1 MKTKFFSMFAV
12 AAMLLTTSC
21 SNDET
26 NELISG
32 EPVTTS
38 FKVQLPNSIGTRPN
52 KGAKKA
58 FADGKTATVL
68 KYMVFD
74 ENNNRV
80 TTIPT
85 GEQAI
90 INKSADVQLSLFTGK
105 KYKIVFWAANAEA
118 PYTIDETGKVT
129 VNYEGMKTNDE
140 SLDAFCRCYEYT
152 AGAEVENP
160 VKLYRP
166 FAQLNVGTKDMD
178 KAVELGFKKD
188 NAKTKVVVSG
198 IANALNLLTGE
209 VSGEAE
215 VTCDLNAIPTGETF
229 PKEGYEYLSM
239 DYLLVG
245 KETKSVV
252 DVKWQITDG
261 TTTVDRAFTN
271 VPLQGNYRTNIY
283 GNLLTATADMNVEI
297 DPAFSDADYNDL
309 IEDALIVANNAEL
322 ATKLATDGAVVKL
335 APNTTY
341 KLPANVGDNIHIFG
355 NEGAKIEVPAAV
367 AWNDKT
373 ATFHNVKFVYGQ
385 SDYVGIQHATT
396 INYENCEIVGKMFSY
411 AANSEFVSCVFTQD
425 EVNYNIWTYGSK
437 IIKFTNCTFNCKGK
451 AALLYNE
458 GSETEQIGQTATFDH
473 CTFNASAP
481 VEGKAAIEIDS
492 SMKLGVLYDVYINNC
507 VATGFGLGSVSGN
520 SLWNQKKGNWTN
532 LWVDGVQKL
541 AR

>member
-85 GEQAI
+85 GEQP
-90 INKSADVQLSLFTGK
+90 INLSTDVQLSLITGK
-105 KYKIVFWAANAEA
+105 KYKIVFWAANAAA

-140 SLDAFCRCYEYT
+140 SLDAFCRCYEFT

-178 KAVELGFKKD
+178 KAVKAGFNKD
-188 NAKTKVVVSG
+188 AAKTMVQVSG
-198 IANALNLLTGE
+198 IANTLNLLTGE
-209 VSGEAE
+209 VDGEVD

-245 KETKSVV
+245 KETKTVV
-252 DVKWQITDG
+252 NVEWQITDG
-261 TTTVDRAFTN
+261 VTTVDRSFTN
-271 VPLQGNYRTNIY
+271 VPLQGNYRTNIF
-283 GNLLTATADMNVEI
+283 GNLLTATTDMNVEI
-297 DPAFSDADYNDL
+297 DPAFSDV
-309 IEDALIVANNAEL
+309 IVANNDEL

-341 KLPANVGDNIHIFG
+341 RLPSTVGDDIEIIG

-367 AWNDKT
+367 AWHGKT
-373 ATFHNVKFVYGQ
+373 ATFHNVKLVYGQ
-385 SDYVGIQHATT
+385 SNYVGIQHAKT
-396 INYENCEIVGKMFSY
+396 IKYENCEIAGQMFSY
-411 AANSEFVSCVFTQD
+411 AENSEFVGCVFTQN

-437 IIKFTNCTFNCKGK
+437 NIKFTNCTFNCKGK
-451 AALLYNE
+451 AALLY
-458 GSETEQIGQTATFDH
+458 SESATLAQTATFDN
-473 CTFNASAP
+473 CKFNASAKA
-481 VEGKAAIEIDS
+481 EGKAAIEIDS
-492 SMKLGVLYDVYINNC
+492 SLGTNYDVYINNC
-507 VATGFGLGSVSGN
+507 VATGFDLGNVSGN
-520 SLWNQKKGNWTN
+520 SLWNQKKGSLTN

-541 AR
+541 TR

>member
-1 MKTKFFSMFAV
+1 MKTKLFSMFAV
-12 AAMLLTTSC
+12 VAMLLTTSC

-58 FADGKTATVL
+58 FADGMTATVL

-74 ENNNRV
+74 ENNNLV
-80 TTIPT
+80 IPAA
-85 GEQAI
+85 EKAI
-90 INKSADVQLSLFTGK
+90 NRSTDVQLTLITGK

-178 KAVELGFKKD
+178 KAVKAGFKKAD
-188 NAKTKVVVSG
+188 AKTKVQVSG
-198 IANALNLLTGE
+198 IANTLNLLTGE
-209 VSGEAE
+209 VDGEVD

-252 DVKWQITDG
+252 DVKWTVTDG
-261 TTTVDRAFTN
+261 TFNSERTFTN
-271 VPLQGNYRTNIY
+271 VPLQGNYRTNIF
-283 GNLLTATADMNVEI
+283 GNLLTSPTDFNVEI
-297 DPAFSDADYNDL
+297 DPAFNEPDYD
-309 IEDALIVANNAEL
+309 VPVP
-322 ATKLATDGAVVKL
+322 ATEVKDQNQLSEAVKENGAVVKL

-341 KLPANVGDNIHIFG
+341 KLPATVGDNIHIFG
-355 NEGAKIEVPAAV
+355 NEGAKFEVPAAV
-367 AWNDKT
+367 AWPGKT
-373 ATFHNVKFVYGQ
+373 ATFHNVKLVYEQ
-385 SDYVGIQHATT
+385 KNYVGIQHAKT
-396 INYENCEIVGKMFSY
+396 IKYENCEIAGQMFSY
-411 AANSEFVSCVFTQD
+411 AENSEFVGCVFTQN

-437 IIKFTNCTFNCKGK
+437 NIKFTNCTFNCKGK
-451 AALLYNE
+451 AALLY
-458 GSETEQIGQTATFDH
+458 SESATLAQTATFDN
-473 CTFNASAP
+473 CKFNASAP
-481 VEGKAAIEIDS
+481 ATDKAAIEIDS
-492 SMKLGVLYDVYINNC
+492 SLGTNYDVYIKNC
-507 VATGFGLGSVSGN
+507 VATGFDLGSVSGN
-520 SLWNQKKGNWTN
+520 SLWNQKKGHLTN
-532 LWVDGVQKL
+532 LWVDGVQNL
-541 AR
+541 TRE

>member
-12 AAMLLTTSC
+12 VAMLLTTSC

-58 FADGKTATVL
+58 FADGKTATKL

-85 GEQAI
+85 GEQP
-90 INKSADVQLSLFTGK
+90 INLSTDVQLTLITGK
-105 KYKIVFWAANAEA
+105 KYKIVFWAANAAA

-178 KAVELGFKKD
+178 KAVELGFKKAD
-188 NAKTKVVVSG
+188 AKTKVVVSG

-252 DVKWQITDG
+252 DVKWTVTDG
-261 TTTVDRAFTN
+261 TFNSERTFTN
-271 VPLQGNYRTNIY
+271 VPLQGNYRTNIF
-283 GNLLTATADMNVEI
+283 GNLLTSPTDFNVEI
-297 DPAFSDADYNDL
+297 DPAFNEPDYD
-309 IEDALIVANNAEL
+309 VPVP
-322 ATKLATDGAVVKL
+322 ATEVKDQNQLSEAVKENGAVVKL

-341 KLPANVGDNIHIFG
+341 KLPATVGNNIHIFG
-355 NEGAKIEVPAAV
+355 NEGAKIEVPDAV
-367 AWNDKT
+367 QWHGKT
-373 ATFHNVKFVYGQ
+373 ATFHNVKLVYGQ
-385 SDYVGIQHATT
+385 SDYVGIQHAKT
-396 INYENCEIVGKMFSY
+396 IKYENCEIEGKMFSY
-411 AANSEFVSCVFTQD
+411 AANSEFVSCIFTQNAVD
-425 EVNYNIWTYGSK
+425 YNIWTYGSQN
-437 IIKFTNCTFNCKGK
+437 IKFTNCTFNCKGK

-458 GSETEQIGQTATFDH
+458 GAVVAQTATFEN

-481 VEGKAAIEIDS
+481 AAGKAAIEIDS
-492 SMKLGVLYDVYINNC
+492 NASSYDVYINNC
-507 VATGFGLGSVSGN
+507 VATGFDLGSVSGN
-520 SLWNQKKGNWTN
+520 SLWNQKKGNKTN

-541 AR
+541 TRE

>member
-38 FKVQLPNSIGTRPN
+38 FKVQLPNTIGTRPN

-80 TTIPT
+80 TAIPT
-85 GEQAI
+85 GEKD
-90 INKSADVQLSLFTGK
+90 INLSTDVQLTLITGK
-105 KYKIVFWAANAEA
+105 KYKIVFWAANANA
-118 PYTIDETGKVT
+118 PYTLNETGKVT
-129 VNYEGMKTNDE
+129 VKYEGMKANDE
-140 SLDAFCRCYEYT
+140 SLDAFCRCYEFT
-152 AGAEVENP
+152 AGTEVENP

-166 FAQLNVGTKDMD
+166 FAQLNVGTADMA
-178 KAVELGFKKD
+178 KAVQNGFAKAA
-188 NAKTKVVVSG
+188 AKTKVQVSG
-198 IANALNLLTGE
+198 IANVLNVLTGA
-209 VSGEAE
+209 VSGDTQ
-215 VTCDLNAIPTGETF
+215 VTCDLAAIPSGETF
-229 PKEGYEYLSM
+229 PKAGYDYLSM

-245 KETKSVV
+245 KEAKSVV
-252 DVKWQITDG
+252 DVKWTVTDG
-261 TTTVDRAFTN
+261 TFNSERTFTN

-283 GNLLTATADMNVEI
+283 GNLLTSTTDMNVEI
-297 DPAFSDADYNDL
+297 DPAFS
-309 IEDALIVANNAEL
+309 EVIVANNDEL

-341 KLPANVGDNIHIFG
+341 SLPATVGDEIEIIG

-367 AWNDKT
+367 QWHGVT

-385 SDYVGIQHATT
+385 ENYVGIQHAKT
-396 INYENCEIVGKMFSY
+396 IKYENCEIAGQMFSY
-411 AANSEFVSCVFTQD
+411 AENSEFVGCVFTQN

-437 IIKFTNCTFNCKGK
+437 NIKFTNCTFNCKGK
-451 AALLYNE
+451 AALLY
-458 GSETEQIGQTATFDH
+458 SESATLAQTATFDN
-473 CTFNASAP
+473 CKFNASAP
-481 VEGKAAIEIDS
+481 AKDKAAIEIDS
-492 SMKLGVLYDVYINNC
+492 SRGTNYDVYIKNC
-507 VATGFGLGSVSGN
+507 VATGFDLGNVSRN
-520 SLWNQKKGNWTN
+520 SLWNQKLGNLTN

-541 AR
+541 KR

>member
-1 MKTKFFSMFAV
+1 MKTKLFSMFAV

-58 FADGKTATVL
+58 FADGMTATVL

-74 ENNNRV
+74 ENNKRV

-90 INKSADVQLSLFTGK
+90 NLSTNVQLSLITGK
-105 KYKIVFWAANAEA
+105 KYKIVFWAANAAA
-118 PYTIDETGKVT
+118 PYNIDETGKVT

-178 KAVELGFKKD
+178 KAVKAGFKKAD
-188 NAKTKVVVSG
+188 AKTKVVVSG

-209 VSGEAE
+209 VSGETE
-215 VTCDLNAIPTGETF
+215 VTCNLNAIPTGETF

-252 DVKWQITDG
+252 DVKWTVTDG
-261 TTTVDRAFTN
+261 TFNSERTFTN
-271 VPLQGNYRTNIY
+271 VPLQGNYRTNIF
-283 GNLLTATADMNVEI
+283 GNLLTSPTDFNVEI
-297 DPAFSDADYNDL
+297 DPAFNEPDYD
-309 IEDALIVANNAEL
+309 VPVP
-322 ATKLATDGAVVKL
+322 ATEVKDQNQLSEAVKENGAVVKL

-341 KLPANVGDNIHIFG
+341 SLPATVGNNIHIIG
-355 NEGAKIEVPAAV
+355 NKGAKIEVPAAV
-367 AWNDKT
+367 GWSNKT
-373 ATFHNVKFVYGQ
+373 AIFHNVKLVYPQ
-385 SDYVGIQHATT
+385 KDYVGIQHATT
-396 INYENCEIVGKMFSY
+396 IKYENCEIEGQMSSY
-411 AANSEFVSCVFTQD
+411 AENSEFVSCVFTQNA
-425 EVNYNIWTYGSK
+425 VNYNIWTYGSK
-437 IIKFTNCTFNCKGK
+437 IIKFTNCTFNCNGK

-458 GSETEQIGQTATFDH
+458 GAVVAQTATFDN
-473 CTFNASAP
+473 CKFNASAKA
-481 VEGKAAIEIDS
+481 EGKAAIEIDS
-492 SMKLGVLYDVYINNC
+492 RFTSYDVNINNC
-507 VATGFGLGSVSGN
+507 VETGFDLGSVSGN
-520 SLWNQKKGNWTN
+520 SLWNQKKGNLTN
-532 LWVDGVQKL
+532 LWVDGDQKL
-541 AR
+541 KR

>member
-74 ENNNRV
+74 ENNNRIA
-80 TTIPT
+80 TIPT
-85 GEQAI
+85 GEKEI
-90 INKSADVQLSLFTGK
+90 SLSTDVQLSLITGK
-105 KYKIVFWAANAEA
+105 KYKIVFWAANAAA

-178 KAVELGFKKD
+178 KAVKAGFKKAD
-188 NAKTKVVVSG
+188 AKTKVQVSG
-198 IANALNLLTGE
+198 IANTLNLITGE

-252 DVKWQITDG
+252 DVKWTVTDG
-261 TTTVDRAFTN
+261 TFNSERTFTN
-271 VPLQGNYRTNIY
+271 VPLQGNYRTNIF
-283 GNLLTATADMNVEI
+283 GNLLTSPTDFNVEI
-297 DPAFSDADYNDL
+297 DPAFNEPDYD
-309 IEDALIVANNAEL
+309 VPVP
-322 ATKLATDGAVVKL
+322 ATEVKDQNQLSEAVKENGAVVKL

-341 KLPANVGDNIHIFG
+341 SLPATVGNNIHIFG
-355 NEGAKIEVPAAV
+355 NEGAKIEVPTAV
-367 AWNDKT
+367 AWHDKT
-373 ATFHNVKFVYGQ
+373 ATFHNVKLVYGQ
-385 SDYVGIQHATT
+385 SDYVGIQHANT
-396 INYENCEIVGKMFSY
+396 IKYENCEIVGKMFSY
-411 AANSEFVSCVFTQD
+411 AANSEFVSCTFTQTAVD
-425 EVNYNIWTYGSK
+425 YNIWTYGSK
-437 IIKFTNCTFNCKGK
+437 IVKFTNCIFNCKGK
-451 AALLYNE
+451 CALLYNE
-458 GSETEQIGQTATFDH
+458 GSNVGQTATFDQ
-473 CTFNASAP
+473 CTFNASAKA
-481 VEGKAAIEIDS
+481 EGKAAIEIDS
-492 SMKLGVLYDVYINNC
+492 SLGTTYDVYIKKC
-507 VATGFGLGSVSGN
+507 VETGFDLGKVSGN
-520 SLWNQKKGNWTN
+520 SLWNQKKGNKTN

-541 AR
+541 TRE

>member
-1 MKTKFFSMFAV
+1 MKTKLFSMFAV
-12 AAMLLTTSC
+12 VAMLLTTSC

-74 ENNNRV
+74 ENGVRV
-80 TTIPT
+80 TAIPT
-85 GEQAI
+85 GEKAI
-90 INKSADVQLSLFTGK
+90 INLTTDVQLTLITGK
-105 KYKIVFWAANAEA
+105 KYKIVFWAANANA
-118 PYTIDETGKVT
+118 PYTLNETGKVT
-129 VNYEGMKTNDE
+129 VNYEGMKANDE
-140 SLDAFCRCYEYT
+140 SLDAFCRCYEFT

-261 TTTVDRAFTN
+261 ATTVDRAFTN

-355 NEGAKIEVPAAV
+355 NEGAKIEVPDAV
-367 AWNDKT
+367 QWPGKT

-385 SDYVGIQHATT
+385 KNYVGIQHANT
-396 INYENCEIVGKMFSY
+396 IKYENCEIAGLMFSY
-411 AANSEFVSCVFTQD
+411 AENSEFVSCVFTQD
-425 EVNYNIWTYGSK
+425 AVNYNIWTYGSK
-437 IIKFTNCTFNCKGK
+437 KIKFTNCTFNCKGK
-451 AALLYNE
+451 AALLY
-458 GSETEQIGQTATFDH
+458 SESATLAQTATFDN
-473 CTFNASAP
+473 CKFNASAP
-481 VEGKAAIEIDS
+481 AKDKAAIEIDS
-492 SMKLGVLYDVYINNC
+492 SLGTNYDVYIKNC
-507 VATGFGLGSVSGN
+507 VATGFGLGDVSGN
-520 SLWNQKKGNWTN
+520 SLWNQKKGNLTN

-541 AR
+541 TRE

>member
-74 ENNNRV
+74 ENNNRIA
-80 TTIPT
+80 TIPT
-85 GEQAI
+85 GEQQ
-90 INKSADVQLSLFTGK
+90 INLSTDVQLSLITGK

-261 TTTVDRAFTN
+261 VTTVDRAFTN

-283 GNLLTATADMNVEI
+283 GNLITATADMNVEI

-309 IEDALIVANNAEL
+309 IEDALIVANNDEL

-341 KLPANVGDNIHIFG
+341 KLPATVGDNIHIFG
-355 NEGAKIEVPAAV
+355 NEGAKFEVPAAV
-367 AWNDKT
+367 TWANKT
-373 ATFHNVKFVYGQ
+373 ATFHNVKLVYEQ
-385 SDYVGIQHATT
+385 KNYVGIQHAKT
-396 INYENCEIVGKMFSY
+396 IKYENCEIAGQMFSY
-411 AANSEFVSCVFTQD
+411 AENSEFVSCVFTQD
-425 EVNYNIWTYGSK
+425 EVNYNIWTYGSQN
-437 IIKFTNCTFNCKGK
+437 IKFTNCTFNCKGK

-458 GSETEQIGQTATFDH
+458 GSAIGQTATFDN
-473 CTFNASAP
+473 CKFNASAKA
-481 VEGKAAIEIDS
+481 EGKAAIEINS
-492 SMKLGVLYDVYINNC
+492 EYGTNYDVYIKNC
-507 VATGFGLGSVSGN
+507 VATGFDLGSVSGN
-520 SLWNQKKGNWTN
+520 SLWNQKKGNKTN

-541 AR
+541 TRE

>member
-85 GEQAI
+85 GEKAI
-90 INKSADVQLSLFTGK
+90 NLNTDVQLSLITGK
-105 KYKIVFWAANAEA
+105 KYKIVFWAANAAA

-140 SLDAFCRCYEYT
+140 SLDAFCRCYEFT

-178 KAVELGFKKD
+178 KAVKAGFNKD
-188 NAKTKVVVSG
+188 AAKTKVQVSG
-198 IANALNLLTGE
+198 IANTLNLLTGE

-261 TTTVDRAFTN
+261 TTTVDRTFTN

-283 GNLLTATADMNVEI
+283 GNLLTATTDMNVEI
-297 DPAFSDADYNDL
+297 DPAFSDADYD
-309 IEDALIVANNAEL
+309 ELIVDDNDEL
-322 ATKLATDGAVVKL
+322 ATELATDGAVVKL

-341 KLPANVGDNIHIFG
+341 RLPANVGDNIEIIG

-367 AWNDKT
+367 AWSNKT
-373 ATFHNVKFVYGQ
+373 ATFHNVKLVYGQ
-385 SDYVGIQHATT
+385 GNYVGIQHANT
-396 INYENCEIVGKMFSY
+396 IKYENCEIAGQMFSY
-411 AANSEFVSCVFTQD
+411 AENSEFVSCVFTQD
-425 EVNYNIWTYGSK
+425 EVNYNIWTYGSQN
-437 IIKFTNCTFNCKGK
+437 IKFTNCTFNCKGK
-451 AALLYNE
+451 AALLY
-458 GSETEQIGQTATFDH
+458 SESATLAQTATFDN
-473 CTFNASAP
+473 CKFNASAP
-481 VEGKAAIEIDS
+481 ATGKAAIEIDS
-492 SMKLGVLYDVYINNC
+492 SLGTNYDVYIKKC
-507 VATGFGLGSVSGN
+507 AETGFDLGNVSGN
-520 SLWNQKKGNWTN
+520 SLWNQKKGNKTN

-541 AR
+541 TRE

>member
-58 FADGKTATVL
+58 FADGMTATVL

-85 GEQAI
+85 GEKT
-90 INKSADVQLSLFTGK
+90 INLSTDVQLSLITGK
-105 KYKIVFWAANAEA
+105 KYKIVFWAANAAA

-129 VNYEGMKTNDE
+129 VNYAGMKTNDE

-178 KAVELGFKKD
+178 KAVKAGFNKD
-188 NAKTKVVVSG
+188 AAKTKVQVSG
-198 IANALNLLTGE
+198 IANTLNLLTGE

-245 KETKSVV
+245 KETKTVV
-252 DVKWQITDG
+252 DVNWQITDG
-261 TTTVDRAFTN
+261 ATTVDRTFTN

-283 GNLLTATADMNVEI
+283 GNLLTSTTDMNVEI
-297 DPAFSDADYNDL
+297 DPAFS
-309 IEDALIVANNAEL
+309 EVIVANNDEL
-322 ATKLATDGAVVKL
+322 ATELATDGAVVKL

-341 KLPANVGDNIHIFG
+341 RLPSTVGDDIEIIG
-355 NEGAKIEVPAAV
+355 NEGAKIEVPDAV
-367 AWNDKT
+367 AWHGVT

-385 SDYVGIQHATT
+385 ANYKGIQHAKT
-396 INYENCEIVGKMFSY
+396 IKYENCEIAGQMFSY
-411 AANSEFVSCVFTQD
+411 AENSEFVGCVFTQN

-451 AALLYNE
+451 AALLY
-458 GSETEQIGQTATFDH
+458 SESATLAQTATFDN
-473 CTFNASAP
+473 CKFNASAP
-481 VEGKAAIEIDS
+481 AAGKAAIEIDS
-492 SMKLGVLYDVYINNC
+492 SLGTNYDVYINNC
-507 VATGFGLGSVSGN
+507 VATGFAPGSVSGN
-520 SLWNQKKGNWTN
+520 SLWNQKFGNLTN

-541 AR
+541 TRE

>member
-58 FADGKTATVL
+58 FADGKTATKL

-85 GEQAI
+85 GEQP
-90 INKSADVQLSLFTGK
+90 INLSTDVQLSLITGK

-178 KAVELGFKKD
+178 KAVKAGFKKAD
-188 NAKTKVVVSG
+188 AKTKVQVSG

-261 TTTVDRAFTN
+261 VTTVDRAFTN
-271 VPLQGNYRTNIY
+271 VPLQGNYRTNIF
-283 GNLLTATADMNVEI
+283 GNLLTATTDMKVEI
-297 DPAFSDADYNDL
+297 DPAFSDVDYD
-309 IEDALIVANNAEL
+309 ELIVDDNDEL
-322 ATKLATDGAVVKL
+322 ATELATDGAVVKL

-341 KLPANVGDNIHIFG
+341 KLPADVGDNIHIIG
-355 NEGAKIEVPAAV
+355 NEGAKIEVPDAV
-367 AWNDKT
+367 QWHGKT
-373 ATFHNVKFVYGQ
+373 ATFHNVKLVYRQ
-385 SDYVGIQHATT
+385 DNYVGIQHANT
-396 INYENCEIVGKMFSY
+396 IKYENCEIAGQMFSY
-411 AANSEFVSCVFTQD
+411 AENSEFVSCVFTQD
-425 EVNYNIWTYGSK
+425 NADSYNIWTYGSK
-437 IIKFTNCTFNCKGK
+437 IIKFTNCTFNGKGK
-451 AALLYNE
+451 AALLY
-458 GSETEQIGQTATFDH
+458 SESATLAQTATFDN
-473 CTFNASAP
+473 CKFNASAP
-481 VEGKAAIEIDS
+481 AKDKAAIEIDS
-492 SMKLGVLYDVYINNC
+492 SMGTNYDVYIKKC
-507 VATGFGLGSVSGN
+507 VETGFDLGDVSRN
-520 SLWNQKKGNWTN
+520 SLWNQKKGNKTN

-541 AR
+541 TR

>member
-1 MKTKFFSMFAV
+1 MKTKLFSMFAV
-12 AAMLLTTSC
+12 VAMLLTTSC

-74 ENNNRV
+74 ENNKRV

-90 INKSADVQLSLFTGK
+90 NLSTDVQLTLITGK
-105 KYKIVFWAANAEA
+105 KYKIVFWAANAAA

-129 VNYEGMKTNDE
+129 VNYKGMKTNDE

-178 KAVELGFKKD
+178 KAVKAGLKKAD
-188 NAKTKVVVSG
+188 AKTKVVVSG
-198 IANALNLLTGE
+198 IANALNLLTGQ

-252 DVKWQITDG
+252 DVKWTVTDG
-261 TTTVDRAFTN
+261 TFNSERTFTN
-271 VPLQGNYRTNIY
+271 VPLQGNYRTNIF
-283 GNLLTATADMNVEI
+283 GNLLTSPTDFNVEI
-297 DPAFSDADYNDL
+297 DPAFNEPDYD
-309 IEDALIVANNAEL
+309 VPVP
-322 ATKLATDGAVVKL
+322 ATEVKDQNQLSEAVKENGAVVKL

-341 KLPANVGDNIHIFG
+341 KLPATVGDNIHIFG
-355 NEGAKIEVPAAV
+355 NEGAKFEVPAAV
-367 AWNDKT
+367 AWPGKT
-373 ATFHNVKFVYGQ
+373 ATFHNVKLVYEQ
-385 SDYVGIQHATT
+385 KNYVGIQHAKT
-396 INYENCEIVGKMFSY
+396 IKYENCEIAGQMFSY
-411 AANSEFVSCVFTQD
+411 AENSEFVGCVFTQD

-437 IIKFTNCTFNCKGK
+437 NIKFTNCTFNCKGK
-451 AALLYNE
+451 AALLY
-458 GSETEQIGQTATFDH
+458 SESATLAQTATFDN
-473 CTFNASAP
+473 CKFNASAP
-481 VEGKAAIEIDS
+481 AKDKAAIEIDS
-492 SMKLGVLYDVYINNC
+492 SLGTNYDVYINNC
-507 VATGFGLGSVSGN
+507 VATGFDLGNVSRN
-520 SLWNQKKGNWTN
+520 SLWNQKKGNLTN

-541 AR
+541 TR

>member
-58 FADGKTATVL
+58 FADGKTATKL

-74 ENNNRV
+74 ENNNRIA
-80 TTIPT
+80 TIPT
-85 GEQAI
+85 GETAI
-90 INKSADVQLSLFTGK
+90 NLTTDVQLTLITGK
-105 KYKIVFWAANAEA
+105 KYKIVFWAANANA
-118 PYTIDETGKVT
+118 PYTLNETGKVT
-129 VNYEGMKTNDE
+129 VNYEGMKANDE

-178 KAVELGFKKD
+178 KAVKAGFKKAD
-188 NAKTKVVVSG
+188 AKTKVVVRG

-215 VTCDLNAIPTGETF
+215 VTCNLNAIPTGETF

-245 KETKSVV
+245 KETKTVV
-252 DVKWQITDG
+252 DVNWQITDG
-261 TTTVDRAFTN
+261 ATTVDRTFTN

-283 GNLLTATADMNVEI
+283 GNLLTSTTDMNVEI
-297 DPAFSDADYNDL
+297 DPAFS
-309 IEDALIVANNAEL
+309 EVIVANNDEL
-322 ATKLATDGAVVKL
+322 ATELATDGAVVKL

-341 KLPANVGDNIHIFG
+341 RLPSTVGDDIEIIG
-355 NEGAKIEVPAAV
+355 NEGAKIEVPAEV
-367 AWNDKT
+367 QWHGKT
-373 ATFHNVKFVYGQ
+373 ATFHNVKLVYGQ
-385 SDYVGIQHATT
+385 SDNVGIQHANTV
-396 INYENCEIVGKMFSY
+396 NYENCEIEGKMFSY
-411 AANSEFVSCVFTQD
+411 AANSEFVSCVFTQNAVD
-425 EVNYNIWTYGSK
+425 YNIWTYGSQN
-437 IIKFTNCTFNCKGK
+437 IKFTNCTFNCKGK

-458 GSETEQIGQTATFDH
+458 GAVVAQTATFEN
-473 CTFNASAP
+473 CTFNASAS
-481 VEGKAAIEIDS
+481 VAGKAAIEIDS
-492 SMKLGVLYDVYINNC
+492 SLGVLYDVYIKNC
-507 VATGFGLGSVSGN
+507 VETGFAPGSVSGN
-520 SLWNQKKGNWTN
+520 SLWNQKKGNKTN
-532 LWVDGVQKL
+532 LWVDGVQEL
-541 AR
+541 TRE

>member
-74 ENNNRV
+74 ENNNRIA
-80 TTIPT
+80 TIPT
-85 GEQAI
+85 GEKAI
-90 INKSADVQLSLFTGK
+90 NLSTDVQLSLITGK
-105 KYKIVFWAANAEA
+105 KYKIVFWAANAAA

-178 KAVELGFKKD
+178 KAVKAGFNKD
-188 NAKTKVVVSG
+188 AAKTKVQVSG
-198 IANALNLLTGE
+198 IANTLNLLTGE
-209 VSGEAE
+209 VDGEVD

-245 KETKSVV
+245 KETKTVV
-252 DVKWQITDG
+252 NVEWQITDG
-261 TTTVDRAFTN
+261 VTTVDRSFTN
-271 VPLQGNYRTNIY
+271 VPLQGNYRTNIF
-283 GNLLTATADMNVEI
+283 GNLLTATTDMNVEI
-297 DPAFSDADYNDL
+297 DPAFSDV
-309 IEDALIVANNAEL
+309 IVANNDEL
-322 ATKLATDGAVVKL
+322 ATELATDGAVVKL

-341 KLPANVGDNIHIFG
+341 RLPSTVGDDIEIIG

-367 AWNDKT
+367 AWHGVT
-373 ATFHNVKFVYGQ
+373 ATFHNVELVYGQ
-385 SDYVGIQHATT
+385 SNYVGIQHAKT
-396 INYENCEIVGKMFSY
+396 IKYENCEIAGQMFSY
-411 AANSEFVSCVFTQD
+411 AENSEFVGCVFTQN

-437 IIKFTNCTFNCKGK
+437 NIKFTNCTFNCKGK
-451 AALLYNE
+451 AALLY
-458 GSETEQIGQTATFDH
+458 SESATLAQTATFDN
-473 CTFNASAP
+473 CKFNASAP
-481 VEGKAAIEIDS
+481 AKDKAAIEIDS
-492 SMKLGVLYDVYINNC
+492 SLGTNYDVYIKNC
-507 VATGFGLGSVSGN
+507 VATGFGLGNVSGN
-520 SLWNQKKGNWTN
+520 SLWNQKKGNLTN

-541 AR
+541 TRE

>member
-1 MKTKFFSMFAV
+1 MKTKLFSMFAV

-58 FADGKTATVL
+58 FADGKTATKL

-85 GEQAI
+85 GEQP
-90 INKSADVQLSLFTGK
+90 INLSTDVQLTLITGK
-105 KYKIVFWAANAEA
+105 KYKIVFWAANAAA

-178 KAVELGFKKD
+178 KAVELGFKKAD
-188 NAKTKVVVSG
+188 AKTKVVVSG

-261 TTTVDRAFTN
+261 ATTVDRTFTN

-283 GNLLTATADMNVEI
+283 GNLLTATTDMNVEI

-309 IEDALIVANNAEL
+309 FEDALIVANNDEL

-341 KLPANVGDNIHIFG
+341 SLPATVGNNIHIFG
-355 NEGAKIEVPAAV
+355 NEGAKIDVPAAV
-367 AWNDKT
+367 AWHGKT
-373 ATFHNVKFVYGQ
+373 ATFHNVKLVYRQ
-385 SDYVGIQHATT
+385 DKYVGIQHANT
-396 INYENCEIVGKMFSY
+396 IKYENCEIAGQMFSY
-411 AANSEFVSCVFTQD
+411 AENSEFVSCVFTQD

-437 IIKFTNCTFNCKGK
+437 NIKFTNCTFNCKGK
-451 AALLYNE
+451 AALLY
-458 GSETEQIGQTATFDH
+458 SESATLAQTATFDH
-473 CTFNASAP
+473 CTFNASAKA
-481 VEGKAAIEIDS
+481 EGKAAIEIDS
-492 SMKLGVLYDVYINNC
+492 SLGANYDVYIKNC
-507 VATGFGLGSVSGN
+507 VATGFGLGNVSGN
-520 SLWNQKKGNWTN
+520 SLWNQKKGNLTN

-541 AR
+541 KRE

>member
-12 AAMLLTTSC
+12 VAMLLTTSC

-58 FADGKTATVL
+58 FADGKTATKL

-85 GEQAI
+85 GEKT
-90 INKSADVQLSLFTGK
+90 INLSTDVQLSLITGK
-105 KYKIVFWAANAEA
+105 KYKIVFWAANAAA

-140 SLDAFCRCYEYT
+140 SLDAFCRCYEFT

-178 KAVELGFKKD
+178 KAVKAGFKKAD
-188 NAKTKVVVSG
+188 AKTKVQVSG
-198 IANALNLLTGE
+198 IANTLNLITGE

-215 VTCDLNAIPTGETF
+215 VTCNLNAIPTGETF

-245 KETKSVV
+245 KETKTVV
-252 DVKWQITDG
+252 DVEWQITDG
-261 TTTVDRAFTN
+261 TTTVDRTFTN

-283 GNLLTATADMNVEI
+283 GNLLTATTDMNVEI
-297 DPAFSDADYNDL
+297 DPAFSDV
-309 IEDALIVANNAEL
+309 IVANNDEL
-322 ATKLATDGAVVKL
+322 ATELATDGAVVKL

-341 KLPANVGDNIHIFG
+341 RLPSTVGDDIEIIG
-355 NEGAKIEVPAAV
+355 NEGAKIEVPTAV
-367 AWNDKT
+367 AWHGKT
-373 ATFHNVKFVYGQ
+373 ATFHNVKLVYRQ
-385 SDYVGIQHATT
+385 DNYVGIQHAKT
-396 INYENCEIVGKMFSY
+396 IKYENCEIAGQMFSY
-411 AANSEFVSCVFTQD
+411 AENSEFVSCVFTQD
-425 EVNYNIWTYGSK
+425 EVNYNIWTYGSQN
-437 IIKFTNCTFNCKGK
+437 IKFTNCTFNCKGK
-451 AALLYNE
+451 AALLY
-458 GSETEQIGQTATFDH
+458 SESATLAQTATFDN

-481 VEGKAAIEIDS
+481 ATGKAAIEIDS
-492 SMKLGVLYDVYINNC
+492 SLGTNYDVYIKKC
-507 VATGFGLGSVSGN
+507 AATGFDLGSVSGN
-520 SLWNQKKGNWTN
+520 SLWNQKKGHLTN

-541 AR
+541 TRE

>member
-80 TTIPT
+80 KEIPT

-309 IEDALIVANNAEL
+309 IEDALIVANNDEL

-341 KLPANVGDNIHIFG
+341 RLPANVGDNIHIFG
-355 NEGAKIEVPAAV
+355 NEGAKFEVPAAV
-367 AWNDKT
+367 AWSNKT
-373 ATFHNVKFVYGQ
+373 ATFHNVKLVYGQ
-385 SDYVGIQHATT
+385 ENYVGIQHANT
-396 INYENCEIVGKMFSY
+396 IKYENCEIAGQMFSY
-411 AANSEFVSCVFTQD
+411 AENSEFVSCVFTQD

-437 IIKFTNCTFNCKGK
+437 NIKFTNCTFNCQGK

-458 GSETEQIGQTATFDH
+458 GSNVGQTATFDQ
-473 CTFNASAP
+473 CTFNASAKA
-481 VEGKAAIEIDS
+481 EGKAAIEIDS
-492 SMKLGVLYDVYINNC
+492 SLGTTYDVYIKKC
-507 VATGFGLGSVSGN
+507 VETGFDLGSVSGN
-520 SLWNQKKGNWTN
+520 SLWNQKKGNLTN
-532 LWVDGVQKL
+532 LWVDGDQKL
-541 AR
+541 KR

>member
-1 MKTKFFSMFAV
+1 MKTKLFSMFAV
-12 AAMLLTTSC
+12 VAMLLTTSC

-58 FADGKTATVL
+58 FADGMTATVL

-74 ENNNRV
+74 ENNNLV
-80 TTIPT
+80 IPAA
-85 GEQAI
+85 EKAI
-90 INKSADVQLSLFTGK
+90 NRSTDVQLTLITGK

-178 KAVELGFKKD
+178 KAVKAGFNKD
-188 NAKTKVVVSG
+188 AAKTMVQVSG
-198 IANALNLLTGE
+198 IANTLNLLTGE
-209 VSGEAE
+209 VDGEVD

-245 KETKSVV
+245 KETKTVV
-252 DVKWQITDG
+252 NVEWQITDG
-261 TTTVDRAFTN
+261 VTTVDRSFTN
-271 VPLQGNYRTNIY
+271 VPLQGNYRTNIF
-283 GNLLTATADMNVEI
+283 GNLLTATTDMNVEI
-297 DPAFSDADYNDL
+297 DPAFSDV
-309 IEDALIVANNAEL
+309 IVANNDEL

-341 KLPANVGDNIHIFG
+341 RLPSTVGDDIEIIG

-367 AWNDKT
+367 AWHDKT
-373 ATFHNVKFVYGQ
+373 ATFHNVELVYGQ
-385 SDYVGIQHATT
+385 SNYVGIQHAKT
-396 INYENCEIVGKMFSY
+396 IKYENCEIMGMMFSY
-411 AANSEFVSCVFTQD
+411 AENSEFVGCVFTQD

-437 IIKFTNCTFNCKGK
+437 NIKFTNCTFNCKGK
-451 AALLYNE
+451 AALLY
-458 GSETEQIGQTATFDH
+458 SESATLAQTATFDN
-473 CTFNASAP
+473 CKFNASAP
-481 VEGKAAIEIDS
+481 AKDKAAIEIDS
-492 SMKLGVLYDVYINNC
+492 SLGTNYDVNINNC
-507 VATGFGLGSVSGN
+507 VATGFGLGDVSGN
-520 SLWNQKKGNWTN
+520 SLWNQKKGNLTN

-541 AR
+541 TRE

>member
-74 ENNNRV
+74 ENNNRIA
-80 TTIPT
+80 TIPT
-85 GEQAI
+85 GEKAI
-90 INKSADVQLSLFTGK
+90 NLSTDVQLSLITGK
-105 KYKIVFWAANAEA
+105 KYKIVFWAANAAA

-140 SLDAFCRCYEYT
+140 SLDAFCRCYEFT

-178 KAVELGFKKD
+178 KAVKAGFKKAD
-188 NAKTKVVVSG
+188 AKTKVQVSG
-198 IANALNLLTGE
+198 IANTLNLITGE

-215 VTCDLNAIPTGETF
+215 VTCNLNAIPTGETF

-252 DVKWQITDG
+252 DVKWQITDDV
-261 TTTVDRAFTN
+261 TTVDRTFTN
-271 VPLQGNYRTNIY
+271 VPLQGNYRTNIF
-283 GNLLTATADMNVEI
+283 GNLLTATTDMNVEI
-297 DPAFSDADYNDL
+297 DPAFSDV
-309 IEDALIVANNAEL
+309 IVANNDEL
-322 ATKLATDGAVVKL
+322 ATELATDGAVVKL

-341 KLPANVGDNIHIFG
+341 RLPSTVGDNIDIIG
-355 NEGAKIEVPAAV
+355 NKGAKIEVPAAV
-367 AWNDKT
+367 AWHGVT
-373 ATFHNVKFVYGQ
+373 ATFHNVELVYGQ
-385 SDYVGIQHATT
+385 SNYVGIQHAKT
-396 INYENCEIVGKMFSY
+396 IKYENCEIAGQMFSY
-411 AANSEFVSCVFTQD
+411 AENSEFVGCVFTQN

-437 IIKFTNCTFNCKGK
+437 NIKFTNCTFNCKGK
-451 AALLYNE
+451 AALLY
-458 GSETEQIGQTATFDH
+458 SESATLAQTATFDN
-473 CTFNASAP
+473 CKFNASAKA
-481 VEGKAAIEIDS
+481 EGKAAIEIDS
-492 SMKLGVLYDVYINNC
+492 SLGTNYDVYINNC
-507 VATGFGLGSVSGN
+507 VATGFDLGNVSGN
-520 SLWNQKKGNWTN
+520 SLWNQKKGSLTN

-541 AR
+541 TR

>member
-12 AAMLLTTSC
+12 VAMLLTTSC

-58 FADGKTATVL
+58 FADGKTATKL

-74 ENNNRV
+74 ENNNLV
-80 TTIPT
+80 IPAA
-85 GEQAI
+85 EKP
-90 INKSADVQLSLFTGK
+90 INLSTDVQLSLITGK
-105 KYKIVFWAANAEA
+105 KYKIVFWAANAAA

-129 VNYEGMKTNDE
+129 VNYEGMKANDE

-152 AGAEVENP
+152 AGTEVENP

-178 KAVELGFKKD
+178 KAVKAGFKKAD
-188 NAKTKVVVSG
+188 AKTKVQVSG

-229 PKEGYEYLSM
+229 PKEGYDYLSM

-252 DVKWQITDG
+252 DVKWTVTDG
-261 TTTVDRAFTN
+261 TFNSERTFTN
-271 VPLQGNYRTNIY
+271 VPLQGNYRTNIF
-283 GNLLTATADMNVEI
+283 GNLLTSPTDFNVEI
-297 DPAFSDADYNDL
+297 DPAFNEPDYD
-309 IEDALIVANNAEL
+309 VPVP
-322 ATKLATDGAVVKL
+322 ATEVKDQNQLSEAVKENGAVVKL

-341 KLPANVGDNIHIFG
+341 KLPATVGDNIHIFG
-355 NEGAKIEVPAAV
+355 NEGAKFEVPDEV
-367 AWNDKT
+367 AWHGKT

-385 SDYVGIQHATT
+385 KNYVGIQHANT
-396 INYENCEIVGKMFSY
+396 IKYENCEIAGQMFSY
-411 AANSEFVSCVFTQD
+411 AENSEFVSCVFTQD

-437 IIKFTNCTFNCKGK
+437 NIKFTNCTFNGKGK
-451 AALLYNE
+451 AALLY
-458 GSETEQIGQTATFDH
+458 SESKDLAQTATFDN
-473 CTFNASAP
+473 CKFNASAQAA
-481 VEGKAAIEIDS
+481 GKAAIEIDS
-492 SMKLGVLYDVYINNC
+492 RFTSYDVNINNC
-507 VATGFGLGSVSGN
+507 VETGFAPGKVSGN
-520 SLWNQKKGNWTN
+520 SLWNQKDGNKTN

-541 AR
+541 KRE

>member
-38 FKVQLPNSIGTRPN
+38 FKVQLPNTIGTRPN

-80 TTIPT
+80 TAIPT
-85 GEQAI
+85 GEKD
-90 INKSADVQLSLFTGK
+90 INLSTDVQLTLITGK
-105 KYKIVFWAANAEA
+105 KYKIVFWAANANA
-118 PYTIDETGKVT
+118 PYTLNETGKVT
-129 VNYEGMKTNDE
+129 VNYEGMKANDE
-140 SLDAFCRCYEYT
+140 SLDAFCRCYEFT
-152 AGAEVENP
+152 AGTEVENP

-178 KAVELGFKKD
+178 KAVKAGFNKD
-188 NAKTKVVVSG
+188 AAKTKVVVSG

-215 VTCDLNAIPTGETF
+215 VTCNLNAIPTGETF

-245 KETKSVV
+245 KETKTVV
-252 DVKWQITDG
+252 NVEWQITDG
-261 TTTVDRAFTN
+261 VTTVDRSFTN
-271 VPLQGNYRTNIY
+271 VPLQGNYRTNIF
-283 GNLLTATADMNVEI
+283 GNLLTATTDMNVEI
-297 DPAFSDADYNDL
+297 DPAFSDV
-309 IEDALIVANNAEL
+309 IVANNDEL

-341 KLPANVGDNIHIFG
+341 RLPSTVGDDIEIIG
-355 NEGAKIEVPAAV
+355 NEGAKIEVPDAV
-367 AWNDKT
+367 AWHGKT

-385 SDYVGIQHATT
+385 DNYKGIQHAKT
-396 INYENCEIVGKMFSY
+396 IKYENCEIAGQMFSY
-411 AANSEFVSCVFTQD
+411 AENSEFVGCVFTQN

-437 IIKFTNCTFNCKGK
+437 NIKFTNCTFNCKGK
-451 AALLYNE
+451 AALLY
-458 GSETEQIGQTATFDH
+458 SESATLAQTATFDN
-473 CTFNASAP
+473 CKFNASAKA
-481 VEGKAAIEIDS
+481 EGKAAIEIDS
-492 SMKLGVLYDVYINNC
+492 SLGTTYDVYIKKC
-507 VATGFGLGSVSGN
+507 AETGFDLGKVSGN
-520 SLWNQKKGNWTN
+520 SLWNQKKGNKTN

-541 AR
+541 TR

>member
-1 MKTKFFSMFAV
+1 MKTKLFSMFAV
-12 AAMLLTTSC
+12 VAMLLTTSC

-26 NELISG
+26 NELVSG

-85 GEQAI
+85 GVQAI
-90 INKSADVQLSLFTGK
+90 NLSTDVQLSLITGK
-105 KYKIVFWAANAEA
+105 KYKIVFWAANAAA

-178 KAVELGFKKD
+178 KAVKAGFNKD
-188 NAKTKVVVSG
+188 AAKTKVVVSG

-215 VTCDLNAIPTGETF
+215 VTCNLNAIPTGETF

-245 KETKSVV
+245 KETKTVV
-252 DVKWQITDG
+252 DVKWTVTDG
-261 TTTVDRAFTN
+261 TFNSERTFTN
-271 VPLQGNYRTNIY
+271 VPLQGNYRTNIF
-283 GNLLTATADMNVEI
+283 GNLLTSPTDFNVEI
-297 DPAFSDADYNDL
+297 DPAFNEPDYDVPVPTTEVKDQNQL
-309 IEDALIVANNAEL
+309 SEAVKEN
-322 ATKLATDGAVVKL
+322 GAVVKL

-341 KLPANVGDNIHIFG
+341 KLPATVGDNIHIFG
-355 NEGAKIEVPAAV
+355 NEGAKIEVPAAE
-367 AWNDKT
+367 AWHDKT

-425 EVNYNIWTYGSK
+425 AVDYNIWTYGSK

-507 VATGFGLGSVSGN
+507 VATGFAPGSVSGN

-532 LWVDGVQKL
+532 LWVDGVPKL

>member
-1 MKTKFFSMFAV
+1 MKTKLFSMFAV
-12 AAMLLTTSC
+12 VAMLLTTSC

-74 ENNNRV
+74 ENNNRIA
-80 TTIPT
+80 TIPT
-85 GEQAI
+85 GEQP
-90 INKSADVQLSLFTGK
+90 INLSTDVQLSLITGK
-105 KYKIVFWAANAEA
+105 KYKIVFWAANAAA

-140 SLDAFCRCYEYT
+140 SLDAFCRCYEFT

-178 KAVELGFKKD
+178 KAVKAGFNKD
-188 NAKTKVVVSG
+188 AAKTKVVVSG

-215 VTCDLNAIPTGETF
+215 VTCNLNAIPTGETF

-245 KETKSVV
+245 KETKTVV

-261 TTTVDRAFTN
+261 VTTVDRTFTN
-271 VPLQGNYRTNIY
+271 VPLRGNYRTNIY
-283 GNLLTATADMNVEI
+283 GNLLTATTDMNVEI
-297 DPAFSDADYNDL
+297 DPAFSDADYRDP
-309 IEDALIVANNAEL
+309 IEDELIVANNDEL

-341 KLPANVGDNIHIFG
+341 KLPATVGDNIDIIG
-355 NEGAKIEVPAAV
+355 NKGAKIEVPTAV
-367 AWNDKT
+367 AWHGKT
-373 ATFHNVKFVYGQ
+373 ATFHNVELVYGQ
-385 SDYVGIQHATT
+385 SNYVGIQHAKT
-396 INYENCEIVGKMFSY
+396 IKYENCEIAGLMFSY
-411 AANSEFVSCVFTQD
+411 AENSEFVGCVFTQD

-437 IIKFTNCTFNCKGK
+437 NIKFTNCTFNCKGK
-451 AALLYNE
+451 AALLY
-458 GSETEQIGQTATFDH
+458 SESATLAQTATFDH
-473 CTFNASAP
+473 CKFNASAP
-481 VEGKAAIEIDS
+481 ATDKAAIEIDS
-492 SMKLGVLYDVYINNC
+492 SLGTNYDVYITNC
-507 VATGFGLGSVSGN
+507 VATGFDLGDVSGN
-520 SLWNQKKGNWTN
+520 SLWNQKKGNLTN

-541 AR
+541 KR

>member
-12 AAMLLTTSC
+12 VAMLLTTSC

-74 ENNNRV
+74 ENNNRIA
-80 TTIPT
+80 TIPT
-85 GEQAI
+85 GEQP
-90 INKSADVQLSLFTGK
+90 INLSTDVQLSLITGK
-105 KYKIVFWAANAEA
+105 KYKIVFWAANAAA

-178 KAVELGFKKD
+178 KAVKAGFNKAD
-188 NAKTKVVVSG
+188 AKTKVQVSG
-198 IANALNLLTGE
+198 IANTLNLLTGE

-252 DVKWQITDG
+252 DVKWTVTDG
-261 TTTVDRAFTN
+261 TFNSERTFTN
-271 VPLQGNYRTNIY
+271 VPLQGNYRTNIF
-283 GNLLTATADMNVEI
+283 GNLLTSPTDFNVEI
-297 DPAFSDADYNDL
+297 DPAFNEPDYD
-309 IEDALIVANNAEL
+309 VPVP
-322 ATKLATDGAVVKL
+322 ATEVKDQNQLSEAVKENGAVVKL

-341 KLPANVGDNIHIFG
+341 KLPATVGDNIHIFG
-355 NEGAKIEVPAAV
+355 NEGAKFEVPAAV
-367 AWNDKT
+367 AWHNKT
-373 ATFHNVKFVYGQ
+373 ATFHNVKLVYEQ
-385 SDYVGIQHATT
+385 KNYVGIQHAKT
-396 INYENCEIVGKMFSY
+396 IKYENCEIAGQMFSY
-411 AANSEFVSCVFTQD
+411 AENSEFVSCVFTQD

-437 IIKFTNCTFNCKGK
+437 NIKFTNCTFNCKGK
-451 AALLYNE
+451 AALLY
-458 GSETEQIGQTATFDH
+458 SESATLAQTATFDN
-473 CTFNASAP
+473 CKFNASATA
-481 VEGKAAIEIDS
+481 EGKAAIEIDS
-492 SMKLGVLYDVYINNC
+492 SLGTNYDVYINNC
-507 VATGFGLGSVSGN
+507 VATGFDLGSVSGN
-520 SLWNQKKGNWTN
+520 SLWNQKKGNLTN

-541 AR
+541 TR

>member
-12 AAMLLTTSC
+12 VAMLLTTSC

-58 FADGKTATVL
+58 FADGKTATKL

-74 ENNNRV
+74 ENNNLV
-80 TTIPT
+80 IPAAEKTINLST
-85 GEQAI
+85 
-90 INKSADVQLSLFTGK
+90 DVQLSLITGK
-105 KYKIVFWAANAEA
+105 KYKIVFWAANAAA

-129 VNYEGMKTNDE
+129 VNYAGMKTNDE

-178 KAVELGFKKD
+178 KAVKAGFNKD
-188 NAKTKVVVSG
+188 AAKTKVQVSG
-198 IANALNLLTGE
+198 IANTLNLLTGE

-245 KETKSVV
+245 KETKTVV
-252 DVKWQITDG
+252 DVNWQITDG
-261 TTTVDRAFTN
+261 ATTVDRTFTN

-283 GNLLTATADMNVEI
+283 GNLLTSTTDMNVEI
-297 DPAFSDADYNDL
+297 DPAFS
-309 IEDALIVANNAEL
+309 EVIVANNDEL

-341 KLPANVGDNIHIFG
+341 SLPATVGDEIEIIG

-367 AWNDKT
+367 QWHGKT

-385 SDYVGIQHATT
+385 SNYVGIQHANT
-396 INYENCEIVGKMFSY
+396 IKYENCEIAGLMFSY
-411 AANSEFVSCVFTQD
+411 AENSEFVSCVFTQD
-425 EVNYNIWTYGSK
+425 AVQYNIWTYGSK
-437 IIKFTNCTFNCKGK
+437 KIKFTNCTFNCKGK
-451 AALLYNE
+451 AALLY
-458 GSETEQIGQTATFDH
+458 SESATLAQTATFDN
-473 CTFNASAP
+473 CKFNASAP
-481 VEGKAAIEIDS
+481 AEGKAAIEIDS
-492 SMKLGVLYDVYINNC
+492 SLGTNYDVNINNC
-507 VATGFGLGSVSGN
+507 VATGFAPGSVSGN
-520 SLWNQKKGNWTN
+520 SLWNQKFGNKTN
-532 LWVDGVQKL
+532 LWVDGDQKL
-541 AR
+541 TRK

>member
-85 GEQAI
+85 GEKE
-90 INKSADVQLSLFTGK
+90 INLSTDVQLSLFTGK

-178 KAVELGFKKD
+178 KAVKLGFKKD
-188 NAKTKVVVSG
+188 NAKTKVQVSG
-198 IANALNLLTGE
+198 IANTLNLLTGE

-252 DVKWQITDG
+252 DVKWTVTDG
-261 TTTVDRAFTN
+261 TFNSERTFTN
-271 VPLQGNYRTNIY
+271 VPLQGNYRTNIF
-283 GNLLTATADMNVEI
+283 GNLLTSPTDFNVEI
-297 DPAFSDADYNDL
+297 DPAFNEPDYD
-309 IEDALIVANNAEL
+309 VPVP
-322 ATKLATDGAVVKL
+322 ATEVKDQNQLSEAVKENGAVVKL

-341 KLPANVGDNIHIFG
+341 SLPATVGNNIHIFG

-367 AWNDKT
+367 AWSNKT
-373 ATFHNVKFVYGQ
+373 AIFHNVKLVYGQ
-385 SDYVGIQHATT
+385 DNYVGIQHAKT
-396 INYENCEIVGKMFSY
+396 IKYENCEIAGQMFSY
-411 AANSEFVSCVFTQD
+411 AENSEFVSCVFTQD

-437 IIKFTNCTFNCKGK
+437 NIKFTNCTFNCKGK
-451 AALLYNE
+451 AALLY
-458 GSETEQIGQTATFDH
+458 SESATLAQTATFDH
-473 CTFNASAP
+473 CTFNASAKA
-481 VEGKAAIEIDS
+481 EGKAAIEIDS
-492 SMKLGVLYDVYINNC
+492 SLGANYDVYIKNC
-507 VATGFGLGSVSGN
+507 VETGFDLGKVSGN
-520 SLWNQKKGNWTN
+520 SLWNQKKGNLTN

-541 AR
+541 KRE

>member
-1 MKTKFFSMFAV
+1 MKTKLFSLFAV

-21 SNDET
+21 SNDEF
-26 NELISG
+26 NELVSG

-38 FKVQLPNSIGTRPN
+38 FKVQLPNTIGTRPN

-58 FADGKTATVL
+58 FADGMTATVL

-85 GEQAI
+85 GQQT
-90 INKSADVQLSLFTGK
+90 INKSTDVQLTLITGK
-105 KYKIVFWAANAEA
+105 KYKIVFWAANAAA

-188 NAKTKVVVSG
+188 AAQTKVVVSG
-198 IANALNLLTGE
+198 IANTLNLLTGE
-209 VSGEAE
+209 VDGEAE

-245 KETKSVV
+245 KENKTVV
-252 DVKWQITDG
+252 DVKWTVTDG
-261 TTTVDRAFTN
+261 TFNSERTFTN

-283 GNLLTATADMNVEI
+283 GNLLTSPTDFNVEI
-297 DPAFSDADYNDL
+297 DPAFNEPDYEVPGTEVKD
-309 IEDALIVANNAEL
+309 NNQLKKAVLE
-322 ATKLATDGAVVKL
+322 DGAVVKL
-335 APNTTY
+335 AANQSFS
-341 KLPANVGDNIHIFG
+341 LPSTVGDNVTIMG
-355 NEGAKIEVPAAV
+355 STGSKIVIPTAV
-367 AWNDKT
+367 AWHGKT
-373 ATFHNVKFVYGQ
+373 VKFQDVELAYGNV
-385 SDYVGIQHATT
+385 DYVGIQHAKAVK
-396 INYENCEIVGKMFSY
+396 YENCKFTGKHFSY
-411 AANSEFVSCVFTQD
+411 AEDAQYVGCTFTQD
-425 EVNYNIWTYGSK
+425 AVDYNVWTYGSK
-437 IIKFTNCTFNCKGK
+437 NIKFTNCTFNCQGK
-451 AALLYNE
+451 AALLYCE
-458 GSETEQIGQTATFDH
+458 SKDLAQTATFDN
-473 CTFNASAP
+473 CKFNASAKA
-481 VEGKAAIEIDS
+481 EGKAAIEIDS
-492 SMKLGVLYDVYINNC
+492 SLGTTYDVYIKKC
-507 VATGFGLGSVSGN
+507 AETGFDLGSVSGN
-520 SLWNQKKGNWTN
+520 SLWNQKKGNKTN

-541 AR
+541 TR

>member
-1 MKTKFFSMFAV
+1 MKTKLFSMFAV
-12 AAMLLTTSC
+12 VAMLLTTSC

-38 FKVQLPNSIGTRPN
+38 FKVQLPNTIGSRSQS
-52 KGAKKA
+52 GAKKA

-74 ENNNRV
+74 ENGVRV
-80 TTIPT
+80 TAIPT
-85 GEQAI
+85 GEKAI
-90 INKSADVQLSLFTGK
+90 INLTTDVQLTLITGK
-105 KYKIVFWAANAEA
+105 KYKIVFWAANANA
-118 PYTIDETGKVT
+118 PYTLNETGKVT
-129 VNYEGMKTNDE
+129 VNYEGMKANDE
-140 SLDAFCRCYEYT
+140 SLDAFCRCYEFT
-152 AGAEVENP
+152 AGTEVENP

-188 NAKTKVVVSG
+188 NAKTKVQVSG

-215 VTCDLNAIPTGETF
+215 VTCDLAAIPSGETF
-229 PKEGYEYLSM
+229 PKAGYDYLSM

-245 KETKSVV
+245 KEAKSVV
-252 DVKWQITDG
+252 DVKWTVTDG
-261 TTTVDRAFTN
+261 TFNSERTFTN
-271 VPLQGNYRTNIY
+271 VPLQGNYRTNIF
-283 GNLLTATADMNVEI
+283 GNLLTSPTDFNVEI
-297 DPAFSDADYNDL
+297 DPAFNEPDYD
-309 IEDALIVANNAEL
+309 VPVP
-322 ATKLATDGAVVKL
+322 ATEVKDQNQLSEAVKENGAVVKL

-385 SDYVGIQHATT
+385 SDNVGIQHANTV
-396 INYENCEIVGKMFSY
+396 NYENCEIEGKMFSY
-411 AANSEFVSCVFTQD
+411 AANSEFVSCVFTQNAVD
-425 EVNYNIWTYGSK
+425 YNIWTYGSQN
-437 IIKFTNCTFNCKGK
+437 IKFTNCTFNCKGK

>member
-1 MKTKFFSMFAV
+1 MKTKLFSMFAV

-74 ENNNRV
+74 ENNKRV

-90 INKSADVQLSLFTGK
+90 NLSTNVQLSLITGK
-105 KYKIVFWAANAEA
+105 KYKIVFWAANAAA

-178 KAVELGFKKD
+178 KAVKAGFKKAD
-188 NAKTKVVVSG
+188 AKTKVQVSG
-198 IANALNLLTGE
+198 IANTLNLITGQ

-252 DVKWQITDG
+252 DVKWTVTDG
-261 TTTVDRAFTN
+261 TFNSERTFTN
-271 VPLQGNYRTNIY
+271 VPLQGNYRTNIF
-283 GNLLTATADMNVEI
+283 GNLLTSPTDFNVEI
-297 DPAFSDADYNDL
+297 DPAFNEPDYD
-309 IEDALIVANNAEL
+309 VPVP
-322 ATKLATDGAVVKL
+322 ATEVKDQNQLSEAVKENGAVVKL

-355 NEGAKIEVPAAV
+355 NEGAKIEVPDAV
-367 AWNDKT
+367 AWHGKT

-385 SDYVGIQHATT
+385 DNYKGIQHAKT
-396 INYENCEIVGKMFSY
+396 IKYENCEIAGQMFSY
-411 AANSEFVSCVFTQD
+411 AENSEFVSCVFTQD

-437 IIKFTNCTFNCKGK
+437 NIKFTNCTFNCKGK
-451 AALLYNE
+451 AALLY
-458 GSETEQIGQTATFDH
+458 SESATLAQTATFDN

-481 VEGKAAIEIDS
+481 ATGKAAIEIDS
-492 SMKLGVLYDVYINNC
+492 SLGTNYDVYINNC
-507 VATGFGLGSVSGN
+507 VATRFDLGSVSGN
-520 SLWNQKKGNWTN
+520 SLWNQKKGNLTN

-541 AR
+541 TRE

>member
-1 MKTKFFSMFAV
+1 MKTKLFSMFAV
-12 AAMLLTTSC
+12 VAMLLTTSC

-26 NELISG
+26 NELVSG

-85 GEQAI
+85 GVQAI
-90 INKSADVQLSLFTGK
+90 NLSTDVQLSLITGK
-105 KYKIVFWAANAEA
+105 KYKIVFWAANAAA

-178 KAVELGFKKD
+178 KAVKAGFNKD
-188 NAKTKVVVSG
+188 AAKTKVQVSG
-198 IANALNLLTGE
+198 IANTLNLLTGE

-245 KETKSVV
+245 KETKTVV
-252 DVKWQITDG
+252 DVNWQITDG
-261 TTTVDRAFTN
+261 ATTVDRTFTN

-283 GNLLTATADMNVEI
+283 GNLLTSTTDMNVEI
-297 DPAFSDADYNDL
+297 DPAFS
-309 IEDALIVANNAEL
+309 EVIVANNDEL
-322 ATKLATDGAVVKL
+322 ATELATDGAVVKL

-341 KLPANVGDNIHIFG
+341 RLPSTVGDDIEIIG
-355 NEGAKIEVPAAV
+355 NEGAKIEVPDAV
-367 AWNDKT
+367 AWHGVT

-385 SDYVGIQHATT
+385 ANYKGIQHAKT
-396 INYENCEIVGKMFSY
+396 IKYENCEIAGQMFSY
-411 AANSEFVSCVFTQD
+411 AENSEFVGCVFTQN

-451 AALLYNE
+451 AALLY
-458 GSETEQIGQTATFDH
+458 SESATLAQTATFDN
-473 CTFNASAP
+473 CKFNASAP
-481 VEGKAAIEIDS
+481 AAGKAAIEIDS
-492 SMKLGVLYDVYINNC
+492 SLGTNYDVYINNC
-507 VATGFGLGSVSGN
+507 VATGFAPGSVSGN
-520 SLWNQKKGNWTN
+520 SLWNQKFGNLTN

-541 AR
+541 TRE

>member
-1 MKTKFFSMFAV
+1 MKTKLFSLFAV

-21 SNDET
+21 SNDEF
-26 NELISG
+26 NELVSG

-38 FKVQLPNSIGTRPN
+38 FKVQLPNTIGTRPN

-58 FADGKTATVL
+58 FADGMTATVL

-85 GEQAI
+85 GQQT
-90 INKSADVQLSLFTGK
+90 INKSTDVQLTLITGK
-105 KYKIVFWAANAEA
+105 KYKIVFWAANAAA

-188 NAKTKVVVSG
+188 AAQTKVVVSG
-198 IANALNLLTGE
+198 IANTLNLLTGE
-209 VSGEAE
+209 VDGEAE

-245 KETKSVV
+245 KENKTVV
-252 DVKWQITDG
+252 DVKWTVTDG
-261 TTTVDRAFTN
+261 TFNSERTFTN

-283 GNLLTATADMNVEI
+283 GNLLTSPTDFNVEI
-297 DPAFSDADYNDL
+297 DPAFNEPDYEVPGTEVKD
-309 IEDALIVANNAEL
+309 NNQLKKAVLE
-322 ATKLATDGAVVKL
+322 DGAVVKL
-335 APNTTY
+335 AANQSFS
-341 KLPANVGDNIHIFG
+341 LPSTVGDNVTIMG
-355 NEGAKIEVPAAV
+355 STGSKIVIPTAV
-367 AWNDKT
+367 AWHGKT
-373 ATFHNVKFVYGQ
+373 VKFQDVELAYGNV
-385 SDYVGIQHATT
+385 DYVGIQHAKAVK
-396 INYENCEIVGKMFSY
+396 YENCKFTGKHFSY
-411 AANSEFVSCVFTQD
+411 AEDAQYVGCTFTQD
-425 EVNYNIWTYGSK
+425 AVDYNVWTYGSK
-437 IIKFTNCTFNCKGK
+437 NIKFTNCTFNCQGK
-451 AALLYNE
+451 AALLYCE
-458 GSETEQIGQTATFDH
+458 SKDLAQTATFDN
-473 CTFNASAP
+473 CKFNASAP
-481 VEGKAAIEIDS
+481 ATGKAAIEIDS
-492 SMKLGVLYDVYINNC
+492 SLGTNYDVYINNC

-520 SLWNQKKGNWTN
+520 SLWNQKNGKKTN

-541 AR
+541 TRE